1 MIGLI
6 GATASDVG
14 QVREA
19 NEDRAYYS
27 GTIAAVADGMGGHAA
42 GEIASAL
49 AIAEVSGIRGP
60 LSVRGFCRVVES
72 ANRRIYDSGLKPE
85 LRGMGTTI
93 VAATLEADLN
103 LVHLLN
109 VGDSRGYLV
118 RGSTISQVTVDHSLV
133 EDLVRQGS
141 IDREDALVHPQ
152 RNIVTRALGIAANV
166 VVDTFAV
173 EVKPGDR
180 IILCSDGLSNE
191 IDDAQIAK
199 LAVASDDPAELA
211 QTLVEA
217 AVEAGGK
224 DNVTVAVLI
233 VTEDGEVP
241 AVQNFMSLDDVE
253 GDPESFGQHT
263 EVDLHPI
270 QITASNE
277 TVGVVVEQ
285 KAPRRR
291 LSRVVL
297 SVAVV
302 AILATAYFTAS
313 WYATSAWFVDESA
326 GEVVIYQGR
335 PGGFLFW
342 NPKVKTE
349 TGIASDDLDGASVE
363 RVNAKTVWASLAE
376 AEAFVDNLDLANT
389 DPTKP
394 DTTKPDTTTS
404 VTTGG

>member
-1 MIGLI
+1 
-6 GATASDVG
+6 
-14 QVREA
+14 
-19 NEDRAYYS
+19 
-27 GTIAAVADGMGGHAA
+27 
-42 GEIASAL
+42 
-49 AIAEVSGIRGP
+49 
-60 LSVRGFCRVVES
+60 
-72 ANRRIYDSGLKPE
+72 
-85 LRGMGTTI
+85 MGTTI

-118 RGSTISQVTVDHSLV
+118 RAGNISQVTVDHSLV
-133 EDLVRQGS
+133 EDLVQQGS

-199 LAVASDDPAELA
+199 LAVASDDPAVLA
-211 QTLVEA
+211 QTLVDA

-263 EVDLHPI
+263 EVDLDPI
-270 QITASNE
+270 QIVASNE
-277 TVGVVVEQ
+277 TVGVVLEQ

-291 LSRVVL
+291 LFRVVL

-302 AILATAYFTAS
+302 AVLATAYFTAS

-335 PGGFLFW
+335 PGGLLFW

-363 RVNAKTVWASLAE
+363 RVKAKTVWASLAE
-376 AEAFVDNLDLANT
+376 AEAFVDNLDLADI
-389 DPTKP
+389 DPT
-394 DTTKPDTTTS
+394 TPDTTTS
-404 VTTGG
+404 DTTASDTTGG